1 MRICQNNERV
11 YFEFTKNEYIAD
23 YLKNQIINRIDLG
36 FIIGNDGDRMF
47 NVEKHIGVNVYKF
60 LALDDYSMLNCVD
73 KIFTKEWITWKLKA

>member
-47 NVEKHIGVNVYKF
+47 MLKSILE
-60 LALDDYSMLNCVD
+60 SMLTN
-73 KIFTKEWITWKLKA
+73 F

>member
-47 NVEKHIGVNVYKF
+47 NVE
-60 LALDDYSMLNCVD
+60 
-73 KIFTKEWITWKLKA
+73 